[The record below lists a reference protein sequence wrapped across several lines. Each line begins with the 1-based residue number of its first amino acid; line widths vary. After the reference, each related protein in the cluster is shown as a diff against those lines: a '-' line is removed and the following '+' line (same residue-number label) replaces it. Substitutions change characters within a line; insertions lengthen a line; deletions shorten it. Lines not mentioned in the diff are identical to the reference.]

1 MGSEYTGSTVDSS
14 SRMFDQWKLETVI
27 DEFLRSYV
35 PPTHSVY
42 VILYFQNRSILTKI
56 FKDSARKLCNEMK
69 VRAHE
74 GVNFELFYGETDLW
88 FELGHVM
95 NNFYTLNYVFSFNIR
110 RYFCF
115 LSCLCS

>member
-95 NNFYTLNYVFSFNIR
+95 NNFYTLNYVFSFNR
-110 RYFCF
+110 RR
-115 LSCLCS
+115 